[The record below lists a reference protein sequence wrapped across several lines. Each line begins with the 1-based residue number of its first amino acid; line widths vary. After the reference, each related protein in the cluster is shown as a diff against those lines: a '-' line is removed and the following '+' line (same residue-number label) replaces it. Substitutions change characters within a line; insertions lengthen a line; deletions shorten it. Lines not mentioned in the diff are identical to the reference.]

1 MAKNKISTKRI
12 CVCGMLIAAAFVLS
26 FVERFIPIDVAIYGF
41 KLGFANIVVVF
52 ALYKLSLADAAFICF
67 VKILLSGLLFG
78 GPIYLM
84 YSFCGGVLSFIVMLM
99 LKNKLNIIT
108 VSALGSVF
116 FNIGQIAF
124 ACFNFASFGVW
135 TYLPVLI
142 VTGVFTG
149 VLIGIISNIAI
160 NRIKI

>member
-1 MAKNKISTKRI
+1 
-12 CVCGMLIAAAFVLS
+12 
-26 FVERFIPIDVAIYGF
+26 
-41 KLGFANIVVVF
+41 
-52 ALYKLSLADAAFICF
+52 
-67 VKILLSGLLFG
+67 
-78 GPIYLM
+78 M

-124 ACFNFASFGVW
+124 ACFNFASFGVL